1 MKKVSNARLAV
12 IIIGIVLII
21 VLGSLAGVYF
31 YFDSLFSK
39 GNAGDLPDN
48 IQTVIPDTPQAAKE
62 SQLNLLICAI
72 DYDPDE
78 EGEEYHDPIGKTDVI
93 LYVNLRT
100 DEKGEVFA
108 NVLQIPR
115 DTYVGMAKASSGRMN
130 VLYRESKNTENRVEP
145 LANEIYNCFKLP
157 IDNYLMIDM
166 PAFKDIIN
174 AMGGIE
180 MYVPWDVYTP
190 KNELVAAKGNQKLD
204 GSSAL
209 LVVRQRLMYA
219 QKDYKRL
226 EMQQYFYK
234 AVFKTLRNDI
244 PITDLPIMAK
254 IVAHY
259 SQTDMKLDDILP
271 LCTKLLNL
279 KDENIFI
286 VRAPGGSITKYSE
299 KTGINES
306 LYAINKENIAP
317 ILNEHFRY
325 EGAEVPAS
333 ELGLLTDFEYKLGET
348 TDTGHYLGDLET
360 QD

>member
-1 MKKVSNARLAV
+1 MKKLSTTRK
-12 IIIGIVLII
+12 IIIITGIVLVI
-21 VLGSLAGVYF
+21 VLGTLAGLYF
-31 YFDSLFSK
+31 YYDSLFSK
-39 GNAGDLPDN
+39 GAAGNLPDN
-48 IQTVIPDTPQAAKE
+48 IQTVIPDNPNASKE

-72 DYDPDE
+72 DYDPDG
-78 EGEEYHDPIGKTDVI
+78 EGEAYADPIGKTDVI

-115 DTYVGMAKASSGRMN
+115 DTYIGMDKSSSGRMN
-130 VLYRESKNTENRVEP
+130 LLYRESKNTENRVEP
-145 LANEIYNCFKLP
+145 LANEIYNSFKLP

-190 KNELVAAKGNQKLD
+190 LNELVASQGLQKLD
-204 GSSAL
+204 GDSAL
-209 LVVRQRLMYA
+209 LVVRQRQMYA

-234 AVFKTLRNDI
+234 AVFQTLRNDI
-244 PITDLPIMAK
+244 PLTDLPIMAK

-259 SQTDMKLDDILP
+259 SQTDMKLNDILP
-271 LCTKLLNL
+271 LCGKLLNL

-286 VRAPGGSITKYSE
+286 VRAPGGSITKHSE
-299 KTGINES
+299 KTKQNES

-317 ILNEHFRY
+317 ILNEHFRI
-325 EGAEVPAS
+325 EGAEIPAS

-348 TDTGHYLGDLET
+348 NDPGHYLGDLET
-360 QD
+360 QE